1 MTFRSI
7 SYGLIVSAGVAAAS
21 IGAANANLL
30 VNGGFEDGNFNG
42 WTYSGTVGDSNPAVV
57 IPYNSSTSYPTGAY
71 GEPIPANPGGFGP
84 SGNFAAYFVS
94 DLATET
100 LSQTIT
106 LGVGL
111 YSIGFSAY
119 LPQNGFNN
127 QFDALFSGSVIGTTL
142 LATNV
147 AANTP
152 LQWYDF
158 VTTVNITTAGQ
169 YTTTFTFATDGRPA
183 KDVVIDQAFV
193 VAGAVPEPSTWAMM
207 ILGFLGLGFLGYRKS
222 AKSGDAFRMA

>member
-1 MTFRSI
+1 MTLRSFAFGILI
-7 SYGLIVSAGVAAAS
+7 SASVVAASTSIAS
-21 IGAANANLL
+21 ANLL

-42 WTYSGTVGDSNPAVV
+42 WTYNGTVGDANPAVV
-57 IPYNSSTSYPTGAY
+57 IPYNSGASYPGGAY
-71 GEPIPANPGGFGP
+71 GEPIPANPGGFG
-84 SGNFAAYFVS
+84 SAGTFAAYFVS
-94 DLATET
+94 DLATES

-142 LATNV
+142 LTTNV

-152 LQWYDF
+152 MQWYDF
-158 VTTVNITTAGQ
+158 VTTVNIAVAGD

-207 ILGFLGLGFLGYRKS
+207 ILGFLGIGFVAYRRK
-222 AKSGDAFRMA
+222 APPALQLA